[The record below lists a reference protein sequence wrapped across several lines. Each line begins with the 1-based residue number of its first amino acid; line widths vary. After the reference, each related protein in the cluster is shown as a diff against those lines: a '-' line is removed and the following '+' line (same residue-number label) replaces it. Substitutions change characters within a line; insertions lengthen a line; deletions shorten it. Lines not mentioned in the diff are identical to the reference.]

1 MVITGLTRNFLVN
14 CQFHPLKNP
23 VKSRF
28 CRVRKIEY
36 FVVLSVSS
44 FQNLF
49 LSKKVPER
57 RRLAYTETYRS
68 GHNGTDSKSVVPHGT
83 VGSNP
88 TVSANEKASKQAGL
102 LAFLFF
108 VSISKSP

>member
-68 GHNGTDSKSVVPHGT
+68 GHNGTDSKT
-83 VGSNP
+83 FKYLRTEN
-88 TVSANEKASKQAGL
+88 AEKPLALRFSGIAL
-102 LAFLFF
+102 LLKHPRF
-108 VSISKSP
+108 